1 VTDARPGAE
10 DLRASEEPGPRRA
23 AQAAAEPRLPEV
35 TVVAD
40 DLIWAT
46 RLGSIVR
53 AAGAR
58 PTVVGSVERLALAL
72 AGGLAAPDGAAGAP
86 GAVIVDLATRRSD
99 PFAAIEAAVRAGRP
113 VVAVGAHEDLAARKR
128 ALAAGA
134 LRVFAY
140 SKLFEDGPATIAAWL
155 GLPAP
160 AVVPATGPG
169 AGSARTR

>member
-1 VTDARPGAE
+1 VTDARAGAT
-10 DLRASEEPGPRRA
+10 DLPASKDSTS
-23 AQAAAEPRLPEV
+23 EPRLPEV

-58 PTVVGSVERLALAL
+58 ATVVGSAERLAEAL
-72 AGGLAAPDGAAGAP
+72 AGGAA

-99 PFAAIEAAVRAGRP
+99 PVAAIEAAVRAGRP
-113 VVAVGAHEDLAARKR
+113 VVAVGAHEDLAARKG

-134 LRVFAY
+134 LRVYAY
-140 SKLFEDGPATIAAWL
+140 SKLFEDGPRTIAAWL
-155 GLPAP
+155 GLPIP
-160 AVVPATGPG
+160 AVGPATEPTS
-169 AGSARTR
+169 GSGQTHR